1 MDQLLSQ
8 LIPTQRIG
16 NDGFNWWV
24 GQVEGTARD
33 EKNNKGG
40 YRFKVRIVG
49 DHPGNPEVLS
59 TADLPWANVMMP
71 VTVPFIPGNSGG
83 AHPQLEIGC
92 WVVGFYLDNDRQKP
106 IIMGSIGQ
114 TPGATKVFAERTP
127 DTLPFVTAVANVNVA
142 TDGEP
147 LQQGTG
153 NNTATGGLSDGS
165 TNGDGKERVNTPSRK
180 IRSIKDEEWCQSVA
194 EKCDEPD
201 IKSQLTYIIG
211 QFLAEVQNNGGNIGT
226 FLVNEATGKLDEAVG
241 VARKYINK
249 ALLVVKEFVAR
260 VKGFIIEKLTAGV
273 KDLINA
279 LLYPSEDGNSLTPV
293 TEFFNKQLKDLGCQ
307 MADLGD
313 RLAEWLTNVLMSY
326 VEQVYSAV
334 ACQIDSLVNAVL
346 SKLNS
351 LMEEVLGSI
360 LGPLE
365 AILGVI
371 AGPLNLIGGAVNFVL
386 KLLGITCS
394 GPDKECSKYKQVC
407 VNGEEKKKEKDKDFL
422 DDLLG
427 SIDNLFPVTGA
438 DYTQYNCAEA
448 YKGNS
453 LSITT
458 VGFTGG
464 VPKDKNNKKIIYDI
478 SDITIIEGEE
488 AEFVITRSG
497 YTDTSSSVSFFTLPG
512 SAVENVDYLPEKDVI
527 GFTSNETEKTVN
539 IKTFYSS
546 AAEPSKDFFLV
557 LGKNTPG
564 KGSKITTRFKK
575 TVGKCTIEDK
585 DPTSTEDN
593 ENEYSVN
600 IINPSIA
607 IDSTFPQEEFDIPSN
622 PLVDP
627 ETGNAIDPATGGII
641 NPITGEITDPTT
653 GNTIDPETGGIINPT
668 TGEITDPA
676 TGGIIN
682 PTTGEITDPETG
694 EVIGSV
700 DVGTGVVDTTP
711 RYAVNANRSSVTE
724 GEFIVYTI
732 TTQNVDN
739 GTILYYTLSG
749 NGITPDDIIGS
760 TLKGS
765 FTVTSNTAKVTIG
778 IETDDVV
785 ETPEVLRFTVN
796 GTGAIADVVIL
807 PGETLDPEDYEEGT
821 GDSPENTFE
830 DFVLPTVNSDDVITD
845 DNGGIIQIPISNT
858 GDPWSEPPFVFV
870 GGEGIGATAT
880 ALLDEDGFLSEIRIK
895 SNGYGYKKNLAT
907 DKNVRCIIDTFTV
920 IRPGVSYSEEPR
932 IYVNGELG
940 IAQAT
945 INDDGFVIGA
955 RVLDR
960 TRTFES
966 FPEIVVVGGGG
977 FGAKLLPSL
986 VCLDTEALTTVGS
999 TKIGTGRYVDCP

>member
-147 LQQGTG
+147 LQEGTES
-153 NNTATGGLSDGS
+153 NTATGGLSDGS

-201 IKSQLTYIIG
+201 IKSQLTFIIG

-249 ALLVVKEFVAR
+249 ALLVVSEFVAR

-307 MADLGD
+307 MADIGD

-334 ACQIDSLVNAVL
+334 ACQIDSLVNAIL

-351 LMEEVLGSI
+351 LMEEVLGSV

-365 AILGVI
+365 AILGVV

-394 GPDKECSKYKQVC
+394 GPNNECSKYKQVC

-427 SIDNLFPVTGA
+427 SIDNLFPATGA
-438 DYTQYNCAEA
+438 DYTQYNCADA

-464 VPKDKNNKKIIYDI
+464 VPKNKKEKRIIYSVADI
-478 SDITIIEGEE
+478 LVEEGKD
-488 AEFVITRSG
+488 AEFVVTRSG
-497 YTDTSSSVSFFTLPG
+497 YTEVSSSVSYFTLPG
-512 SAVENVDYLPEKDVI
+512 TATEDVDYLPEKDI
-527 GFTSNETEKTVN
+527 LGFAPGETEKTIT
-539 IKTFYSS
+539 IKTFYS
-546 AAEPSKDFFLV
+546 AEAEGSENFFIV
-557 LGKNTPG
+557 LKKNTPG
-564 KGSKITTRFKK
+564 KGSKVKSSFENNTAR
-575 TVGKCTIEDK
+575 CTIVERNI
-585 DPTSTEDN
+585 TERGN
-593 ENEYSVN
+593 AYPIKPVN
-600 IINPSIA
+600 PFDQIA
-607 IDSTFPQEEFDIPSN
+607 NTFPLDEFDIPS
-622 PLVDP
+622 DP
-627 ETGNAIDPATGGII
+627 PV
-641 NPITGEITDPTT
+641 EIDPTT
-653 GNTIDPETGGIINPT
+653 GEPIEGT
-668 TGEITDPA
+668 A
-676 TGGIIN
+676 
-682 PTTGEITDPETG
+682 
-694 EVIGSV
+694 GSTV
-700 DVGTGVVDTTP
+700 ERYKVTP
-711 RYAVNANRSSVTE
+711 DKSSVTE

-732 TTQNVDN
+732 TTQNVEN
-739 GTILYYTLSG
+739 GTVLYYTLSG

-760 TLKGS
+760 ELTGS
-765 FTVTSNTAKVTIG
+765 VVVTSNTAKVTVG

-830 DFVLPTVNSDDVITD
+830 DFVLPSVNSDDVITD

-920 IRPGVSYSEEPR
+920 IRPGVSYSEEPKV
-932 IYVNGELG
+932 YVNGELG

-960 TRTFES
+960 TRTYES
-966 FPEIVVVGGGG
+966 FPEIIVVGGGG

-986 VCLDTEALTTVGS
+986 VCLDTQELTTIGS